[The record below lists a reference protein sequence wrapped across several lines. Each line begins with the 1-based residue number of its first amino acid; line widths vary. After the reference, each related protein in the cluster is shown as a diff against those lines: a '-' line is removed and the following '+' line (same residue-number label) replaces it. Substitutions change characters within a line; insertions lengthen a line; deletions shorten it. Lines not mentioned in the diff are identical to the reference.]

1 MNDHTSLSVYFAY
14 LFFGICV
21 AFGVYFFVRSFRDG
35 YWGAQ
40 AEEIKHRM
48 FDDGTD

>member
-1 MNDHTSLSVYFAY
+1 MNDYTWPSVYFAY
-14 LFFGICV
+14 LFFGLCAAV
-21 AFGVYFFVRSFRDG
+21 AVFFFARSFRDG
-35 YWGAQ
+35 YWGPQ